1 MANVVKARKMISGD
15 DFRYLNN
22 YRHLF
27 QKLCAGV
34 HMTVVTDTI
43 QEPEEVFGNYSKVF
57 KMYIKR
63 GLLDLKTITEIDD
76 DDEMENFIFL

>member
-1 MANVVKARKMISGD
+1 MANVVRARKMISGND
-15 DFRYLNN
+15 LRYLDN

-43 QEPEEVFGNYSKVF
+43 QEPEDVFGNYAKVF

-63 GLLDLKTITEIDD
+63 GQLDLVTICEVDD
-76 DDEMENFIFL
+76 DADLENFLFL